1 MYRSKTHWKYDKKSS
16 EKRELTMRLG
26 LCCLFVEEAI
36 RFRTTTATAQA
47 KLSRKN
53 RTTKLREL
61 AAHNAASLY
70 AAIEYCATHDIGC
83 FRVNSQILP
92 LKTHPKLGYDTDL
105 LGKEVIEDFQR
116 CGELARSTGTRISF
130 HPDQFVVLSSPE
142 PWVVK
147 SSLAELEYQAEV
159 AEWIGADVI
168 NVHGGGGYGDKPSA
182 LKRLSIAVC
191 DLSDR
196 ARSRLTLEN
205 DDRTYTPSDLLPV
218 CHDVCLPM
226 VYDVHHHRCHGD
238 ELSSDAATQRA
249 METWNREPL
258 FHVSGPRDGWGS
270 DNPRSHSD
278 YIDLRDFP
286 VVWDQ
291 LDITV
296 EVEAKA
302 KELAV
307 RKLRAALKRRSK

>member
-1 MYRSKTHWKYDKKSS
+1 
-16 EKRELTMRLG
+16 MRPG
-26 LCCLFVEEAI
+26 LCCIFVEENI
-36 RFRTTTATAQA
+36 RFRTTTATALGRLRP
-47 KLSRKN
+47 KERI
-53 RTTKLREL
+53 RKLREL
-61 AAHNAASLY
+61 ASHNAGSLY
-70 AAIEYCATHDIGC
+70 AALEYCSTHGIGC

-92 LKTHPKLGYDTDL
+92 LKTHPKLGYDAEL
-105 LGKEVIEDFQR
+105 LGTEIIEAFRR
-116 CGELARSTGTRISF
+116 CGKLARSTDTRVCF

-142 PWVVK
+142 RRVVK

-159 AEWIGADVI
+159 AEWIAADVI
-168 NVHGGGGYGDKPSA
+168 NVHGGGGYGDKFNA
-182 LKRLSIAVC
+182 LSRLATAVG
-191 DLSDR
+191 DLSDP

-218 CHDVCLPM
+218 CDDLGLPL

-238 ELSSDAATQRA
+238 DLDVETVTKLAI
-249 METWNREPL
+249 ETWNREPL
-258 FHVSGPRDGWGS
+258 FHVSSPRDGWRS

-278 YIDLRDFP
+278 HIDLRDFP
-286 VVWDQ
+286 AIWDH

-307 RKLRAALKRRSK
+307 RKLQAALQRRANRKAARR